1 MKQYQDAKQAI
12 SSINNSN
19 LDSAI
24 RNAQS
29 TNGVKLIDDGARNVT
44 VDVNN
49 YATKKAEI
57 ERDNKQQAD
66 SINSQVQQYK
76 NEYAKYEKEYND
88 YLASLKNKNT
98 IESNVVWQ
106 NLFLSFGQGT
116 QLSVQW
122 NAKPL
127 ETHQN
132 QTSTHVSDF
141 SRSLEQSAVF
151 QGTQK
156 GVVATATW
164 TMPEGSAYYKSLDGT
179 KKIRIAKIVSVVS
192 DVIASGDNSNRVI
205 LGFFKNPVTHAF
217 SVFANSVDET
227 FYFYDDAGKLINFK
241 DGTAWFGLASLNHF
255 GAPRDIKE
263 TVQALSGAKIYTPV
277 GDVDVGRDHH
287 VPAYDLGNGVFG
299 DKGNNWA
306 SYAIARITNGAKFRW
321 TKYGAN
327 NSGDFHWDENKK
339 TYLNANGTVEFTA
352 ASNDVNSYYQWAMS
366 TDLYGKEKDLN
377 PPTPPTV
384 HYHHTN
390 VELQQPEAV
399 HYHLDSS
406 LLCALFLVL
415 FVFK

>member
-1 MKQYQDAKQAI
+1 
-12 SSINNSN
+12 
-19 LDSAI
+19 
-24 RNAQS
+24 
-29 TNGVKLIDDGARNVT
+29 
-44 VDVNN
+44 
-49 YATKKAEI
+49 
-57 ERDNKQQAD
+57 NK
-66 SINSQVQQYK
+66 SP
-76 NEYAKYEKEYND
+76 
-88 YLASLKNKNT
+88 

-122 NAKPL
+122 NAKRL
-127 ETHQN
+127 ETHQH
-132 QTSTHVSDF
+132 QTSTHVSDL
-141 SRSLEQSAVF
+141 SRSLEQSAVV
-151 QGTQK
+151 QAPQK
-156 GVVATATW
+156 GVVATDTCP
-164 TMPEGSAYYKSLDGT
+164 MPEGSAYYKSVDGR

-366 TDLYGKEKDLN
+366 TDLYGKEKNLN
-377 PPTPPTV
+377 PPTPPTI
-384 HYHHTN
+384 HYQHTN
-390 VELQQPEAV
+390 
-399 HYHLDSS
+399 
-406 LLCALFLVL
+406 
-415 FVFK
+415 

>member
-1 MKQYQDAKQAI
+1 
-12 SSINNSN
+12 
-19 LDSAI
+19 
-24 RNAQS
+24 
-29 TNGVKLIDDGARNVT
+29 
-44 VDVNN
+44 
-49 YATKKAEI
+49 
-57 ERDNKQQAD
+57 
-66 SINSQVQQYK
+66 
-76 NEYAKYEKEYND
+76 
-88 YLASLKNKNT
+88 
-98 IESNVVWQ
+98 
-106 NLFLSFGQGT
+106 
-116 QLSVQW
+116 
-122 NAKPL
+122 
-127 ETHQN
+127 
-132 QTSTHVSDF
+132 
-141 SRSLEQSAVF
+141 
-151 QGTQK
+151 
-156 GVVATATW
+156 
-164 TMPEGSAYYKSLDGT
+164 LDGT

-366 TDLYGKEKDLN
+366 TDLYGKEKNLN
-377 PPTPPTV
+377 PPTPPTI
-384 HYHHTN
+384 HYQHTN
-390 VELQQPEAV
+390 VALEKPTPTEVTYHYDTIMPATIPGGTPISYHYNEISVPIPSPTKKADKEGKTLIAGDESTQHISQYTGVNQKLDKFAV
-399 HYHLDSS
+399 GDAIQYTNDGRLPVSFDLSKWTVTTSYGANVTAQGKFTQYDKTFEGKKYHVVSWSPTNVSS
-406 LLCALFLVL
+406 L
-415 FVFK
+415 K